1 MKYLCIR
8 NGKNK
13 GVYQAEN
20 DTEWKELYKMVKNGT
35 SSRVFKESEKAAAL
49 KWTGVKEVANRK
61 QEVVQE
67 IVQGKNQKKEKSE
80 KKEKIQ
86 ENNVFKNLLKMAKS
100 FDTTFVKL
108 TLTTGCE
115 LIIPIKEFCFFE
127 YLTYFANFSTD
138 IRQLE
143 NNEYQV
149 SVSSVYLQNRNNVD
163 NIQTL
168 FHKKY
173 QEIILEYQRK
183 KQDYWYGNRIY
194 KIPTEIELFKQTL
207 EIVKDSILKN
217 YCKFNYDFCSS
228 VQYTE
233 QNQFI
238 FIKNVIKEMNIE
250 PDRNSDNYLYLT
262 YKPMIINK
270 NEIVKIEPYIDSKIQ
285 SFIITDNTYSSV
297 LKEFKEKVKKE
308 EK

>member
-67 IVQGKNQKKEKSE
+67 KNQKKEKRE

-108 TLTTGCE
+108 TLTTGSE
-115 LIIPIKEFCFFE
+115 LIIPIRGFCFFE

-138 IRQLE
+138 SRQLE

-173 QEIILEYQRK
+173 QEIVLEYQRK

-228 VQYTE
+228 VQ
-233 QNQFI
+233 
-238 FIKNVIKEMNIE
+238 
-250 PDRNSDNYLYLT
+250 SSGHLYRRTAAGL
-262 YKPMIINK
+262 K
-270 NEIVKIEPYIDSKIQ
+270 NELIFHYGAYKGLDIVGLKNSSAYKSANPADLGGLDNDWNAKFFEPITMPYWVLHGIDEVVR
-285 SFIITDNTYSSV
+285 YA
-297 LKEFKEKVKKE
+297 KKHF
-308 EK
+308 

>member
-67 IVQGKNQKKEKSE
+67 IVQEKNQKKEKSE

-127 YLTYFANFSTD
+127 YLIYFANFSTD
-138 IRQLE
+138 SRRLE

-168 FHKKY
+168 FHEKY
-173 QEIILEYQRK
+173 QEIVLEYQRK
-183 KQDYWYGNRIY
+183 KQNYGYIY
-194 KIPTEIELFKQTL
+194 KIPTEIEVFKQTL

-217 YCKFNYDFCSS
+217 YYKVNYDFCSS

-262 YKPMIINK
+262 YKQMIINK

-285 SFIITDNTYSSV
+285 SFIITDNSYISV
-297 LKEFKEKVKKE
+297 LKEFKEKLKKE

>member
-1 MKYLCIR
+1 MKYLCIK

-35 SSRVFKESEKAAAL
+35 SSRVFKETEKAAAL

-67 IVQGKNQKKEKSE
+67 VVQEKNQKKEKR
-80 KKEKIQ
+80 EKIQ

-127 YLTYFANFSTD
+127 YLIYFANFSTNS
-138 IRQLE
+138 RRFE

-163 NIQTL
+163 NIQAL
-168 FHKKY
+168 FHEKY
-173 QEIILEYQRK
+173 QEIVLEYQRK
-183 KQDYWYGNRIY
+183 KQNYGYIY
-194 KIPTEIELFKQTL
+194 KIPTEIEVFKQTL

-228 VQYTE
+228 IQYTE
-233 QNQFI
+233 QDQFI

-250 PDRNSDNYLYLT
+250 KDRDSSNYLYLT
-262 YKPMIINK
+262 YKQMIINK

-285 SFIITDNTYSSV
+285 SFMITDNSYISV
-297 LKEFKEKVKKE
+297 LKEFKEKLKKE

>member
-1 MKYLCIR
+1 MKYLCIK

-13 GVYQAEN
+13 GVYKVED
-20 DTEWKELYKMVKNGT
+20 DTEWKELCKMLKNGI
-35 SSRVFKESEKAAAL
+35 SSRVFKETEKAAAL
-49 KWTGVKEVANRK
+49 KWTGVKEVANCK

-67 IVQGKNQKKEKSE
+67 KNQKKEK
-80 KKEKIQ
+80 KEKMQ

-108 TLTTGCE
+108 TLTTGSE
-115 LIIPIKEFCFFE
+115 LIIPIRGFCFFE

-138 IRQLE
+138 SRQLE

-168 FHKKY
+168 FHEKY
-173 QEIILEYQRK
+173 QEIVLEYQRR
-183 KQDYWYGNRIY
+183 KQNYGYGNIIY

-207 EIVKDSILKN
+207 ERVKDSILKN
-217 YCKFNYDFCSS
+217 YCKFNYNFCSA

-233 QNQFI
+233 QDQFI
-238 FIKNVIKEMNIE
+238 FIKNVIKEINIE
-250 PDRNSDNYLYLT
+250 KDRDSSNYLYLT
-262 YKPMIINK
+262 YNQMIINK

-285 SFIITDNTYSSV
+285 SFIITDNSYISV
-297 LKEFKEKVKKE
+297 LKEFKEKLKKE